1 MSKNTSVQ
9 GQKQVEQPTMAG
21 EEDSAVVC
29 QWWKIKKKKKRMRLV
44 VDCWTTES
52 NRLREATKNVY
63 CCIAIYDILVEL

>member
-21 EEDSAVVC
+21 EEDSAVVRR
-29 QWWKIKKKKKRMRLV
+29 WWEFFFKKGMLLV
-44 VDCWTTES
+44 VECWTTES

>member
-21 EEDSAVVC
+21 EEDSAVVRR
-29 QWWKIKKKKKRMRLV
+29 WWEFFLKKGMLLV
-44 VDCWTTES
+44 VECWTTES

>member
-9 GQKQVEQPTMAG
+9 GQKQAEQPIMAG
-21 EEDSAVVC
+21 EEDSAAVRR
-29 QWWKIKKKKKRMRLV
+29 WWEIKKKRMLLV

-63 CCIAIYDILVEL
+63 CCIAIYYILVEL